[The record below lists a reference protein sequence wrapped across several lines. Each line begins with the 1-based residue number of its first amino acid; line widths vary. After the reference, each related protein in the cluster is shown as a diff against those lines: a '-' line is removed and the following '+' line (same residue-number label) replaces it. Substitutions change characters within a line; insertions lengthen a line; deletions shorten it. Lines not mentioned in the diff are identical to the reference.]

1 MAQTGSALLWGGRGR
16 RFKSSQ
22 PDHFLLP
29 GRLGTKN
36 PLKPPLKS
44 AEDPYVSREKL
55 LEIVVVYFL
64 KLIRKKRSHG

>member
-1 MAQTGSALLWGGRGR
+1 VGEVGGSNPLSPTIFG
-16 RFKSSQ
+16 STQ
-22 PDHFLLP
+22 
-29 GRLGTKN
+29 LGTEN